1 MYKDRRILVVDD
13 ERQTVK
19 YVSAN
24 LKARGFE
31 VLTASDGTEAL
42 KLAEEQIV
50 DLILLD
56 ITMPGPDGFEVCQR
70 IRGGSEVPIVMLS
83 ARGREQDKV
92 KALDLGADDYMTK
105 PFGIDELLARVRAN
119 LRRASQEGGGSIPPL
134 ETDGL
139 RIDFG
144 SRRVMLNG
152 RELRLTRTEYGL
164 LALLARNAGK
174 VLTHRN
180 LLNSVWGPE
189 YGQESEYLW
198 AYIRRLR
205 KKLETDQ
212 GNPQFIFTE
221 PGVGYRFKDVERP

>member
-1 MYKDRRILVVDD
+1 MNKNQRVLVVDD
-13 ERQTVK
+13 EPETVK

-24 LKARGFE
+24 LRARGFD

-42 KLAEEQIV
+42 KQAEEQVV

-56 ITMPGPDGFEVCQR
+56 ITMPGPDGFEVCRR
-70 IRGGSEVPIVMLS
+70 IRESSDVPIIILS

-105 PFGIDELLARVRAN
+105 PFGIDELLARVRAA
-119 LRRASQEGGGSIPPL
+119 LRRVRADGAGAVTPL
-134 ETDGL
+134 EVDGL
-139 RIDFG
+139 RIDYTA
-144 SRRVMLNG
+144 RRVTLNE
-152 RELRLTRTEYGL
+152 RELKLTPTEYSL

-174 VLTHRN
+174 VLTHRA
-180 LLNSVWGPE
+180 LLNGVWGPE

-205 KKLETDQ
+205 KKLEPNEEQ
-212 GNPQFIFTE
+212 PQFILTE
-221 PGVGYRFKDVERP
+221 PGVGYRFKNLS